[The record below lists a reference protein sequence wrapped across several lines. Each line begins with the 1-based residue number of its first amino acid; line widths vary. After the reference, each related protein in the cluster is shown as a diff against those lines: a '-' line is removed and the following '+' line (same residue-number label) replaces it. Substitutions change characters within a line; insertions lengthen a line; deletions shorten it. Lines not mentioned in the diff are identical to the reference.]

1 MKYIDEFRVG
11 TIARE
16 LAARI
21 ARAAGKPVTFMEVC
35 GTHTMAIARCG
46 LKALLPAS
54 VRLISG
60 PGCPVCVTPQADIDR
75 FIALGRLPK
84 VILTTFGDM
93 LRVPGSHST
102 LEQERARGT
111 DVRVI
116 YSPLDA
122 VNIARENPD
131 RRVVFCGVGFETTA
145 PGVALAIQE
154 AQKSELTNFNVYCAH
169 KVVPPAL
176 VALASDPEIG
186 LDGFLCPGHVSVIIG
201 SRAYEP
207 VARNFH
213 LPCVIA
219 GFEPLDILQAI
230 LLLVEQASAGRAEV
244 ETPYTRAVLPDGNPA
259 ALACMH
265 TVFETAD
272 AEWRGLGVIPG
283 SGLRICPEFAAYD
296 AASWLPP
303 LEEAPRETGC
313 ECGLILK
320 GRQSPR
326 DCPLFGTACTPAN
339 PVGPCMVSSEGACA
353 AEYRYRR
360 VETTDDAD
368 YTDYTYNGVQGKKI

>member
-1 MKYIDEFRVG
+1 MKYIDEFRDQK
-11 TIARE
+11 IAHE

-21 ARAAGKPVTFMEVC
+21 TRTAGRPLTFMEVC
-35 GTHTMAIARCG
+35 GTHTMAIARQG
-46 LKALLPAS
+46 LKALLPET

-75 FIALGRLPK
+75 FITLGKLPD

-93 LRVPGSHST
+93 LRVPGSHAT
-102 LEQERARGT
+102 LEGERACGA
-111 DVRVI
+111 DVRVV

-122 VNIARENPD
+122 VNIAREHPD

-145 PGVALAIQE
+145 PGVALAILE
-154 AQKSELTNFNVYCAH
+154 AKRNELRNFFVYCAH

-176 VALASDPEIG
+176 AALASDPEIG

-201 SRAYEP
+201 NRAYEP
-207 VARNFH
+207 IAREYR

-219 GFEPLDILQAI
+219 GFESLDILQAI
-230 LLLVEQASAGRAEV
+230 LLLTEQALAGRAEV
-244 ETPYTRAVLPDGNPA
+244 ETPYTRAVLPGGNPG
-259 ALACMH
+259 ALACMN

-272 AEWRGLGVIPG
+272 AEWRGLGMIPG
-283 SGLRICPEFAAYD
+283 SGLQIRQELAAFD
-296 AASWLPP
+296 ASTWLPP
-303 LEEAPRETGC
+303 LEVAPRETGC
-313 ECGLILK
+313 ECGLILT

-326 DCPLFGTACTPAN
+326 GCPLFGAACTPAN

-353 AEYRYRR
+353 AEYRYARTE
-360 VETTDDAD
+360 VKHA
-368 YTDYTYNGVQGKKI
+368 

>member
-1 MKYIDEFRVG
+1 MKFVDEFRDQH
-11 TIARE
+11 IARE

-21 ARAAGKPVTFMEVC
+21 AQAAVRPLTFMEVC
-35 GTHTMAIARCG
+35 GTHTMAIARHG
-46 LKALLPAS
+46 LKALLPQT

-75 FIALGRLPK
+75 FIALGSLPD
-84 VILTTFGDM
+84 VILTSFGDM

-102 LEQERARGT
+102 LEKERARGT
-111 DVRVI
+111 DVRVV

-122 VNIARENPD
+122 VQIARRHPD

-145 PGVALAIQE
+145 PGVALAILE
-154 AQKSELTNFNVYCAH
+154 AQRKHLTNFFVYCAH

-176 VALASDPEIG
+176 NALASDPEIK

-201 SRAYEP
+201 SKAYES
-207 VARNFH
+207 VAHSYH

-230 LLLVEQASAGRAEV
+230 LMLVEQGTTGRAEV
-244 ETPYTRAVLPDGNPA
+244 ETPYTRAVLPDGNPG
-259 ALACMH
+259 ALQCMH
-265 TVFETAD
+265 TVFEVAG

-283 SGLRICPEFAAYD
+283 SGLHIRPEFAAFD
-296 AASWLPP
+296 AAGWLPP
-303 LEEAPRETGC
+303 LVETPRETGC
-313 ECGLILK
+313 ECGRILT

-326 DCPLFGTACTPAN
+326 DCPLFGAACTPAN

-353 AEYRYRR
+353 AEYRY
-360 VETTDDAD
+360 ET
-368 YTDYTYNGVQGKKI
+368 K